1 MISVDAFKINK
12 ADRTHQ
18 LTKPTAPK
26 RQPERINSKNQ
37 QPERRE
43 KSGGSSPFYHLKKSA
58 ATTHPNALS
67 IVISVGRV
75 VAVVALLQNSRKG
88 KEDEKIRGN
97 IVRIY
102 KTVIKV
108 KLRVELYL
116 FQTATAHTACN
127 QKPLL

>member
-1 MISVDAFKINK
+1 MNK
-12 ADRTHQ
+12 ANRTHHQ
-18 LTKPTAPK
+18 PRTPAPK
-26 RQPERINSKNQ
+26 KTAGKKRKKWWLQPFFCIK
-37 QPERRE
+37 
-43 KSGGSSPFYHLKKSA
+43 KSG

-67 IVISVGRV
+67 IIVSVGRV
-75 VAVVALLQNSRKG
+75 VAVVALLQNSGRG

-108 KLRVELYL
+108 KLRAELYL
-116 FQTATAHTACN
+116 FQTATAHAACN

>member
-1 MISVDAFKINK
+1 MNK

-43 KSGGSSPFYHLKKSA
+43 KSGGSSPFYHLKKGT

-67 IVISVGRV
+67 IIVSVGRV
-75 VAVVALLQNSRKG
+75 VAVVALLPNSG
-88 KEDEKIRGN
+88 RG
-97 IVRIY
+97 
-102 KTVIKV
+102 
-108 KLRVELYL
+108 KLRVK
-116 FQTATAHTACN
+116 N
-127 QKPLL
+127 

>member
-58 ATTHPNALS
+58 ATTHPNALPMA
-67 IVISVGRV
+67 VPWGRV
-75 VAVVALLQNSRKG
+75 VAVAAVFQHSKKEKRRASIWAELQ
-88 KEDEKIRGN
+88 
-97 IVRIY
+97 
-102 KTVIKV
+102 
-108 KLRVELYL
+108 
-116 FQTATAHTACN
+116 
-127 QKPLL
+127 